1 MNLNPWVS
9 LIIAS
14 CLEVCWIYS
23 LKLLDFKK
31 ITSMHI
37 SRLFTEAEGWLALL
51 PLLGYIFFGLGNI
64 YFFSYSMKGIPPS
77 TAFAAWMGLAL
88 VLTKVVDVSILRHA
102 WSWPQVF
109 CFLLILAGV
118 AGLKWFEKV

>member
-1 MNLNPWVS
+1 MNPWVS
-9 LIIAS
+9 LIVAS
-14 CLEVCWIYS
+14 FLEVCWIYS

-31 ITSMHI
+31 IISMHI
-37 SRLFTEAEGWLALL
+37 TRLFTQMEGWLALL
-51 PLLGYIFFGLGNI
+51 PLMGYIFFGLGNI
-64 YFFSYSMKGIPPS
+64 YFFSMAMKGIPPS

-88 VLTKVVDVSILRHA
+88 VLTKIVDVTILKTS

-118 AGLKWFEKV
+118 AGLKWFEKR

>member
-1 MNLNPWVS
+1 MNPWLS

-14 CLEVCWIYS
+14 FLEVCWIYS

-31 ITSMHI
+31 ILSFHI
-37 SRLFTEAEGWLALL
+37 SRLFTEMEGWMALL

-64 YFFSYSMKGIPPS
+64 YFFSMAMKGIAPS

-88 VLTKVVDVSILRHA
+88 VLSKVVDVAILKAA
-102 WSWPQVF
+102 WNWQQVL
-109 CFLLILAGV
+109 CFLLILTGV
-118 AGLKWFEKV
+118 AGLKWFERV

>member
-1 MNLNPWVS
+1 MNPWLS

-14 CLEVCWIYS
+14 FLEVCWIYS

-31 ITSMHI
+31 ILSFHV
-37 SRLFTEAEGWLALL
+37 SRLFTEMEGWMALL

-64 YFFSYSMKGIPPS
+64 YFFSMAMKGIAPS

-88 VLTKVVDVSILRHA
+88 VLSKVVDVAILKAA
-102 WSWPQVF
+102 WNWQQVL
-109 CFLLILAGV
+109 CFLLILTGV
-118 AGLKWFEKV
+118 AGLKWFERV

>member
-1 MNLNPWVS
+1 MNPWYS

-14 CLEVCWIYS
+14 FLEVCWIYS

-31 ITSMHI
+31 ILSFHI
-37 SRLFTEAEGWLALL
+37 TRLFTEMEGWLALL

-64 YFFSYSMKGIPPS
+64 YFFSLAMKGIPPS

-88 VLTKVVDVSILRHA
+88 VLSKVVDVTILKAA

-118 AGLKWFEKV
+118 AGLKWFEQT

>member
-1 MNLNPWVS
+1 MNPWFS
-9 LIIAS
+9 LVVAA

-23 LKLLDFKK
+23 LKMLDFKK
-31 ITSMHI
+31 ILSFHI
-37 SRLFTEAEGWLALL
+37 SHLFTEMEGLLALM

-64 YFFSYSMKGIPPS
+64 YFFSLAMKGIAPS

-88 VLTKVVDVSILRHA
+88 VLSKVVDVAILRAA

-109 CFLLILAGV
+109 CFLLILSGV
-118 AGLKWFEKV
+118 AGLKWFEKG

>member
-1 MNLNPWVS
+1 MNPWVS
-9 LIIAS
+9 LIVAS
-14 CLEVCWIYS
+14 FLEVCWIYS

-31 ITSMHI
+31 IISFHI
-37 SRLFTEAEGWLALL
+37 TRLFTEVEGWLALL

-64 YFFSYSMKGIPPS
+64 YFFSMAMKGIPPS